1 MINTSFVRRQL
12 RIVIQLYKGE
22 FEDGGNTKTIEDL
35 AMTCSIQKLA
45 YPECGK
51 ASVEIAGM
59 RLADME
65 QLSTLAFDPLY
76 VKNNQLTI
84 YAGDEYHEFSQV
96 FSGTITK
103 AGADFNSAPDVKFK
117 MEASVGYFGRM
128 IAKGPT
134 AINGTQKADA
144 FIKGQ
149 MEQAGFTFQNQGV
162 DTQISDCV
170 FSGSPVQQAQQC
182 ASQIGA
188 DLIMDDGEAV
198 LVPTGAGRE
207 GETVVLS
214 KDSGLLGYPTIT
226 QNGVECKAIF
236 DPAFKF
242 GGLIELQTIVP
253 KASGAWRIVKLTH
266 KLSANMPGDGS
277 WESQITGFYP
287 NKSPNGKYA

>member
-12 RIVIQLYKGE
+12 RVVIQLYKGE

-59 RLADME
+59 RLPDME

-103 AGADFNSAPDVKFK
+103 AGADFNAAPDVKFK

-149 MEQAGFTFQNQGV
+149 MEQAGFTFQNQGLTPRFQTACSAV
-162 DTQISDCV
+162 PRYSRL
-170 FSGSPVQQAQQC
+170 SSAPVKLAQTSSWTTARQSLC
-182 ASQIGA
+182 RQ
-188 DLIMDDGEAV
+188 V
-198 LVPTGAGRE
+198 RAGRARPSCSRR
-207 GETVVLS
+207 TPACS
-214 KDSGLLGYPTIT
+214 
-226 QNGVECKAIF
+226 AIRQSRRT
-236 DPAFKF
+236 A
-242 GGLIELQTIVP
+242 
-253 KASGAWRIVKLTH
+253 
-266 KLSANMPGDGS
+266 LSARPFLTLPS
-277 WESQITGFYP
+277 S
-287 NKSPNGKYA
+287 SAR